1 MNEFLEVASCQKLR
15 LSLPK
20 HRKIMKQFKILIA
33 DKLPLDTICKQFR
46 GNEQTPNIGLWQA
59 FLVFG
64 HVNKKYISS
73 QKQVE

>member
-33 DKLPLDTICKQFR
+33 DKLPLDTICKLFR

-59 FLVFG
+59 LLVFG
-64 HVNKKYISS
+64 HVNKKVYQSPKTS
-73 QKQVE
+73 

>member
-33 DKLPLDTICKQFR
+33 DKLPLDTICKLFR
-46 GNEQTPNIGLWQA
+46 ANEQTPNIGLWQA
-59 FLVFG
+59 LLVFG
-64 HVNKKYISS
+64 HVNKKYISR